1 MQWPGLSIKLNPL
14 QNYGIMNLQLD
25 EPTVRRLTLGA
36 DLDLGLAE
44 VAMTTVEAFI
54 AVVAG
59 LADREGYAEGCAVR
73 HNFRIE

>member
-1 MQWPGLSIKLNPL
+1 VTPPL
-14 QNYGIMNLQLD
+14 DQIEQVRHDLD